1 MSCRFLGLIEEEWKT
16 VYLYDS
22 ISFECRGLK
31 SVSFASYQ
39 GMGIKYWGE
48 KAKAQC

>member
-16 VYLYDS
+16 VY
-22 ISFECRGLK
+22 
-31 SVSFASYQ
+31 Q